1 MCIQFEFEKLLVKI
15 SPPKMINTD
24 QHFHTK
30 ENGNVFMKNPNYYTS
45 QFLK

>member
-24 QHFHTK
+24 QHIFIQRRIET
-30 ENGNVFMKNPNYYTS
+30 
-45 QFLK
+45 FL